1 MIYQT
6 SLRFGLD
13 KKISE
18 IGSEIFLQ
26 DVTCPSPLFRSC
38 TEMILLKSG
47 ATMPEH
53 GSVPLRFFCIRS
65 KRWFSRPLCDPFFVK
80 AAVNGGLRLYI
91 KPSSLQCKLKKHVSI
106 NPKGAILSRE
116 CVHIIKRQLA
126 YHQHLV
132 LYIIKPQGTFYTRQS
147 RDDMQGQLPLMIY
160 TPKGV
165 MICQTLRFG

>member
-6 SLRFGLD
+6 SRRFGLD

-53 GSVPLRFFCIRS
+53 GSVPLRFFCFRS
-65 KRWFSRPLCDPFFVK
+65 KRWFRRPLCDPFFVK

-91 KPSSLQCKLKKHVSI
+91 KPFSLQCKLKKHVSI
-106 NPKGAILSRE
+106 NPKGQYYHANACISSSNSLNIINSLE
-116 CVHIIKRQLA
+116 LHIIKPKRF
-126 YHQHLV
+126 
-132 LYIIKPQGTFYTRQS
+132 FYTRQS
-147 RDDMQGQLPLMIY
+147 RDDMQGLLPLMIY
-160 TPKGV
+160 TPEGV